1 MNRLIGKHLVLSVL
15 LIVSTVGCATLSA
28 LSGAPHVVK
37 AGCAY
42 DQAWSVALASVN
54 EFALTQTDKDE
65 GVIETDWI
73 AFASRKSA
81 GGLQRQVNEE
91 RARFYLNLEPSRQ
104 PITISVQQ
112 VREFYSPM
120 GARSQGIAWK
130 RIPPIAEE
138 EQRLLGRI
146 TKHLLDKGCT
156 IVG

>member
-1 MNRLIGKHLVLSVL
+1 MNGLMGKHVVLSVL
-15 LIVSTVGCATLSA
+15 LIVSTVGCAT

-65 GVIETDWI
+65 GVIETDWL
-73 AFASRKSA
+73 AFTSRRSA
-81 GGLQRQVNEE
+81 GAFQRQVNEE
-91 RARFYLNLEPSRQ
+91 RARFYLNLDASRQ
-104 PITISVQQ
+104 PIRISVQQ
-112 VREFYSPM
+112 VREFYSPV
-120 GARSQGIAWK
+120 GARSQGISWK

>member
-1 MNRLIGKHLVLSVL
+1 MNSLLGKHVVLSVF
-15 LIVSTVGCATLSA
+15 LIVSTVGCATLA
-28 LSGAPHVVK
+28 GTPHTVK

-65 GVIETDWI
+65 GVIETDWL
-73 AFASRKSA
+73 AFASRRS
-81 GGLQRQVNEE
+81 GGVLQRKVNEE
-91 RARFYLNLEPSRQ
+91 RARFYLNLDASRQ

-112 VREFYSPM
+112 VREFYSPV

>member
-1 MNRLIGKHLVLSVL
+1 MGKHVVLSVF
-15 LIVSTVGCATLSA
+15 LIVSTVGCATLA
-28 LSGAPHVVK
+28 GAPHTVK

-54 EFALTQTDKDE
+54 EFALTKADKDE
-65 GVIETDWI
+65 GVIETEWMG
-73 AFASRKSA
+73 FASRRSA
-81 GGLQRQVNEE
+81 GAFQRQVNEE
-91 RARFYLNLEPSRQ
+91 RARFYLNVDAARQ
-104 PITISVQQ
+104 PVRISVQQ
-112 VREFYSPM
+112 VREFHSPM
-120 GARSQGIAWK
+120 GAQSQGIVWK

>member
-15 LIVSTVGCATLSA
+15 LIVSAGGCAA

-138 EQRLLGRI
+138 EHRLLGRI

-156 IVG
+156 IVS